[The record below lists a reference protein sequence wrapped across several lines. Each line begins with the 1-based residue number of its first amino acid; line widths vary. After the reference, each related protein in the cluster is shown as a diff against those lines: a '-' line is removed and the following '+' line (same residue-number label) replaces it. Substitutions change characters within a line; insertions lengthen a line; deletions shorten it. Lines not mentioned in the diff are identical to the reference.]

1 MEDSAK
7 ALMIAA
13 GVLIAI
19 MIITFGL
26 ALYSSLTQ
34 YIDDTQN
41 RIDENE
47 LQRFNEQ
54 FTKYINCGN
63 EPNAPTTFTLTIQDI
78 VTVANI
84 AYENNKKY
92 DLTEEDYK
100 KDKNN
105 YYVKVCMPGCA
116 NLEVRINEKKQENNT
131 TAFDA
136 ASLLKSHNEET
147 YKCTSNDIQI
157 NPTTGRV
164 CFIEFKEQN

>member
-7 ALMIAA
+7 ALLIAA

-54 FTKYINCGN
+54 FTKYINC
-63 EPNAPTTFTLTIQDI
+63 
-78 VTVANI
+78 
-84 AYENNKKY
+84 
-92 DLTEEDYK
+92 EDERGGAIIY
-100 KDKNN
+100 
-105 YYVKVCMPGCA
+105 A
-116 NLEVRINEKKQENNT
+116 NNT
-131 TAFDA
+131 R
-136 ASLLKSHNEET
+136 H
-147 YKCTSNDIQI
+147 SNS
-157 NPTTGRV
+157 G
-164 CFIEFKEQN
+164 